1 MGCLM
6 NVLWLVFGGI
16 FTAVEYMI
24 ASLLM
29 MITIVG
35 IPFGMQ
41 TMKMAGLALWP
52 FGKDVRSGDRSSG
65 CLYILMNVLWIFLGG
80 IWICLSHLG
89 FGILL
94 CITIIGI
101 PFGMQH
107 FKLAALA
114 LAPFGKD
121 IVTVSV
127 CRPRTGGRTV
137 KEEGRK
143 LKNFLP
149 SFILFKGVIYMVM
162 EACFA
167 SSFCSLP
174 FSVWHIA
181 PLPIA

>member
-1 MGCLM
+1 M
-6 NVLWLVFGGI
+6 NILWLVFGGI

-52 FGKDVRSGDRSSG
+52 FGKDVRSGVRSGG
-65 CLYILMNVLWIFLGG
+65 CLYILMNVLWIFLCG

-94 CITIIGI
+94 CITVIGI

-121 IVTVSV
+121 IV
-127 CRPRTGGRTV
+127 
-137 KEEGRK
+137 
-143 LKNFLP
+143 
-149 SFILFKGVIYMVM
+149 
-162 EACFA
+162 EA
-167 SSFCSLP
+167 
-174 FSVWHIA
+174 
-181 PLPIA
+181 

>member
-1 MGCLM
+1 MSCLM

-16 FTAVEYMI
+16 LTAVEYMI

-52 FGKDVRSGDRSSG
+52 FGKEVRSGERSGG
-65 CLYILMNVLWIFLGG
+65 CLYILMNVLWIFLRG

-89 FGILL
+89 FGVLL
-94 CITIIGI
+94 CITVIGI

-121 IVTVSV
+121 IVES
-127 CRPRTGGRTV
+127 
-137 KEEGRK
+137 
-143 LKNFLP
+143 
-149 SFILFKGVIYMVM
+149 
-162 EACFA
+162 
-167 SSFCSLP
+167 
-174 FSVWHIA
+174 
-181 PLPIA
+181 